1 MLKFNVLV
9 ETVDIAKAEFL
20 EIPMID
26 EFSSSEVPKLN
37 SVVQFMLYK
46 VGNSKIEK
54 KYKERLKQ
62 LKIDH
67 KAIASISFSF
77 DPNPNER

>member
-1 MLKFNVLV
+1 MKFNVLV

>member
-1 MLKFNVLV
+1 LKFNVLV